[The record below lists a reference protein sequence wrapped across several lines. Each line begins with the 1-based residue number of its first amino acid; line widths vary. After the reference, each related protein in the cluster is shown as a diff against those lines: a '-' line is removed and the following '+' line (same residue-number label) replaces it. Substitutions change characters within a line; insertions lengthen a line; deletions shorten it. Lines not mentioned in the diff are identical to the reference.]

1 MRMPELNLFYLI
13 HFFSNLP
20 KVCIYFSLERLTFCF
35 LWDIYRQN
43 SFIIIFTQEQY
54 FHSMNMVVP
63 FIHFVIMQCLQQQTT
78 TLSLGHKIFL
88 LTSLSFMR

>member
-13 HFFSNLP
+13 SFSFSFFFSNLP

-43 SFIIIFTQEQY
+43 SCIFIFREELY
-54 FHSMNMVVP
+54 FHSMNMVALI
-63 FIHFVIMQCLQQQTT
+63 IHFVTTDIVSQT
-78 TLSLGHKIFL
+78 
-88 LTSLSFMR
+88 